1 MDFTAEIA
9 GVNLD
14 VHATLL
20 LCALHSFAFAA
31 FHLAFWKLFKWPAS
45 LRDTTLA
52 NRAIL
57 QIANVQ
63 LIWVFVLIG
72 VLCLRFP
79 DELATTA
86 LGRWLLGGMS
96 AFWAIRLIGQ
106 FVWLRVNRP
115 LVHVLSILFAI
126 GAVLFALPLFA

>member
-1 MDFTAEIA
+1 VGFAAQGLIVDSGTI
-9 GVNLD
+9 
-14 VHATLL
+14 LL

-63 LIWVFVLIG
+63 LIWVFVLVG
-72 VLCLRFP
+72 VLCLHFP
-79 DELATTA
+79 DELATTT
-86 LGRWLLGGMS
+86 LGRWLLAGMS

-106 FVWLRVNRP
+106 FAWLRVNRP
-115 LVHVLSILFAI
+115 LVHVLSVLFAL
-126 GAVLFALPLFA
+126 GTVLFALPLFP